1 MNRLDKLIIESINNS
16 LKSLLIEDSVQ
27 GTFEQCLGMFDNQ
40 MSKYIQDQEI
50 LLNNKKRYYETVKY
64 IIISCHQRI
73 MTLGFDYSLVKSEF
87 LHSSFIE
94 IKYFINGS
102 LNWDDD
108 TLYDN
113 EDKLYSMFSDDNLFD
128 LDIEID
134 MYDRRDKGGECFIVL
149 RFDMDNIFTFDIEEK

>member
-1 MNRLDKLIIESINNS
+1 MNRLDKLIRESVNNS
-16 LKSLLIEDSVQ
+16 LKSFLREDSVQ

-40 MSKYIQDQEI
+40 MSKYIQEQEI
-50 LLNNKKRYYETVKY
+50 LLNNKKSYYETVKD

-73 MTLGFDYSLVKSEF
+73 MSLGFDYSLVKSEF

-113 EDKLYSMFSDDNLFD
+113 EDKLYDMFSDDNLSD

-149 RFDMDNIFTFDIEEK
+149 RFDMDNIFTFDIAEK